1 VNICWNVWKEPC
13 RGCGFVAFVTFRGA
27 RQAEGRQHRSRRAP
41 TGSDQSY
48 ADRRPRGGLPSYSEL
63 TCKKN
68 EGTSKRFFDIL
79 GFAKKTK
86 KIYTVWQKP
95 RNVTKFKIVTLWHL
109 EMSPNVTLFQIFGT
123 NLHLPF
129 MFGSGS
135 ERLSVIKYNLFGPI
149 LPRMQFNT
157 PMNHGKILKGWPPE
171 NALRNYGGTKHFQW
185 PWTGGASDIIKAQS
199 SGEDPR
205 GTGGLV
211 SNLPHPR
218 VNKTKQH
225 TMVVTSKWK
234 PKLDFWFLFFGLL
247 CHHTASESITADTH
261 TSGTQ

>member
-1 VNICWNVWKEPC
+1 MKGHQNV
-13 RGCGFVAFVTFRGA
+13 FSTFWDLLKKPKKYIPFDRNL
-27 RQAEGRQHRSRRAP
+27 EMS
-41 TGSDQSY
+41 QS
-48 ADRRPRGGLPSYSEL
+48 
-63 TCKKN
+63 
-68 EGTSKRFFDIL
+68 SK
-79 GFAKKTK
+79 
-86 KIYTVWQKP
+86 
-95 RNVTKFKIVTLWHL
+95 LWHCDIWKCH